1 MQKRSDSE
9 LQIQQRIMD
18 FNTRFGSVREFA
30 MKKQYKL
37 WEQRRRLDFRL
48 GFDVAITA
56 CSSDIFRKENEITQ
70 LKNKLAEIQMAFD
83 TADGLDTLEEE
94 IGKILND

>member
-1 MQKRSDSE
+1 MNQDSKLE
-9 LQIQQRIMD
+9 QQVID
-18 FNTRFGSVREFA
+18 FNKRFGAVRELA

-37 WEQRRRLDFRL
+37 WEERRRLDFRL

-56 CSSDIFRKENEITQ
+56 CCSDIFKKENEINH

-94 IGKILND
+94 LRRILND